1 MWKNTEQKDSKYEVF
16 KQLEAVEG
24 MLFGINIEQKEVAR

>member
-1 MWKNTEQKDSKYEVF
+1 MWKNMDQKDSKYEVA
-16 KQLEAVEG
+16 KQFEAVEG